1 MKILKLGM
9 VIIFFLAIIVI
20 IVLKFVTPN
29 IQNGYLT
36 YDSGITTLNL
46 SSKGIESLP
55 SQIGKFTNLVSFD
68 VSHNNLT
75 GALPSEIGNM
85 TKLENLNASYNRMT
99 GIPAEIGKL
108 TNLKTLNL
116 SNNQITGIPN
126 EIYKLKTLE
135 SLDLRNNNVSESD
148 ILILKQQLPNT
159 EILY

>member
-1 MKILKLGM
+1 
-9 VIIFFLAIIVI
+9 
-20 IVLKFVTPN
+20 
-29 IQNGYLT
+29 
-36 YDSGITTLNL
+36 
-46 SSKGIESLP
+46 
-55 SQIGKFTNLVSFD
+55 
-68 VSHNNLT
+68 
-75 GALPSEIGNM
+75 
-85 TKLENLNASYNRMT
+85 MT